1 RCYLKSAGVWLSKQA
16 LNLRRSAI
24 FAPIQAIKP
33 ARKRFY
39 TASAVSGHQQSR
51 SNSYQSIPR
60 PFLSTSLTALDVSST
75 IDVGKALESHWPQH
89 FQPSA
94 AIGER
99 QLSTLCVIT
108 ARMIIS

>member
-39 TASAVSGHQQSR
+39 TASAKSSPSKLSTKQGAIHIVDLGKPELIKNVFVGFQKYL
-51 SNSYQSIPR
+51 YQS
-60 PFLSTSLTALDVSST
+60 
-75 IDVGKALESHWPQH
+75 
-89 FQPSA
+89 SA
-94 AIGER
+94 V
-99 QLSTLCVIT
+99 Q
-108 ARMIIS
+108 